1 MIAQVRDIINLS
13 AEWNLTFDE
22 RINLYNECAKAL
34 DTQGDSQGA
43 FEIYYKYLQL
53 VNMKDASKY
62 QGESTALVINAVKGP
77 KVINFEEILVLEV
90 VSELKKSAK
99 NLFEFVDLFVK

>member
-43 FEIYYKYLQL
+43 FEIYYKYL
-53 VNMKDASKY
+53 
-62 QGESTALVINAVKGP
+62 
-77 KVINFEEILVLEV
+77 
-90 VSELKKSAK
+90 
-99 NLFEFVDLFVK
+99 